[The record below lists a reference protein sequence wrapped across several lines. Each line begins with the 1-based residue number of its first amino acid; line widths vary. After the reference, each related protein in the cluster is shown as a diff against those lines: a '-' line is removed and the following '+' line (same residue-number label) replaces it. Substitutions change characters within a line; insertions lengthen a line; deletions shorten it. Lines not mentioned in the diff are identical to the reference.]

1 MARFTKDER
10 QKIIDDYLQ
19 RTGQNLFVAAQ
30 FVDWLSGKKDH
41 IAYSWFYGMSDE
53 SAARE
58 HRVSL
63 ARSMA
68 SGLRV
73 TASFSTAPSQAK
85 SVSVRSSDYPAMIS
99 PMSMRTNG
107 GGYIQF
113 DPKDPKSMVEFRNEA
128 AMMLRSW
135 IKRYRVALDDAG
147 IDAEA
152 LKNMAESLD
161 AALEEV

>member
-19 RTGQNLFVAAQ
+19 RTGQNLFIAAQ
-30 FVDWLSGKKDH
+30 FVDWLADQPEH
-41 IAYSWFYGMSDE
+41 DAYAWFYGMDDAT
-53 SAARE
+53 AARE
-58 HRVSL
+58 HRINL

-68 SGLRV
+68 SGLRI
-73 TASFSTAPSQAK
+73 TAKFSSAPAQAK
-85 SVSVRSSDYPAMIS
+85 SVSVRSSEHPAMIS

-107 GGYIQF
+107 GGYVQF
-113 DPKDPKSMVEFRNEA
+113 DPKDPKCMVEFRNEA

-147 IDAEA
+147 IDAEQ
-152 LKNMAESLD
+152 LQNMAASLD

>member
-10 QKIIDDYLQ
+10 QKIIDDYLKA
-19 RTGQNLFVAAQ
+19 TGQNMFIASK
-30 FVDWLSGKKDH
+30 FVDWLSDKTYH
-41 IAYSWFYGMSDE
+41 VAYSWFYGMSDE
-53 SAARE
+53 VAARE
-58 HRVSL
+58 HRINL

-68 SGLRV
+68 SGLRI

-135 IKRYRVALDDAG
+135 VKRYRVALDDAG
-147 IDAEA
+147 IDAET
-152 LKNMAESLD
+152 LKNMAASLD

>member
-19 RTGQNLFVAAQ
+19 RTGQNLFIAAQ
-30 FVDWLSGKKDH
+30 FVDWLAGQPEH
-41 IAYSWFYGMSDE
+41 AAYAWFYGMDDE
-53 SAARE
+53 TAARE
-58 HRVSL
+58 HRINL

-68 SGLRV
+68 SGLRI
-73 TASFSTAPSQAK
+73 TANFSSAPSQAK
-85 SVSVRSSDYPAMIS
+85 SVSVRNSEHPAMIS

-113 DPKDPKSMVEFRNEA
+113 DPQDPKCMVEFRNEA

-147 IDAEA
+147 IDAEQIQ
-152 LKNMAESLD
+152 NMAASLD